1 MPHKSWA
8 YSGYSFVSQFLL
20 GMFPDLINLDRF
32 NVRRREL
39 VGVIETIRRDLRA
52 QKIDSENPVRLVDS
66 APITLITFAFAERQT
81 P

>member
-1 MPHKSWA
+1 
-8 YSGYSFVSQFLL
+8 
-20 GMFPDLINLDRF
+20 MFPDLINLDRF

-39 VGVIETIRRDLRA
+39 VGVIETIRRDLRD